1 MHGLGSMLQGE
12 RTTIRNALP
21 PGLADV
27 FWPAT
32 VRSTSPVVAQA
43 VERERSLF
51 RWLPLLALLALS
63 IPGVLWLL
71 NHARKP
77 IVPSI
82 APVRL
87 EVPPV
92 TTETTSLGTPNRAAT
107 DSVDIVKHAL
117 LNNADLRFDT
127 RSARLRPE
135 SEVLLSNIAISLT
148 RHPDVHLKVAGASPW
163 MFRNRNGV
171 PSRLQLFRG

>member
-1 MHGLGSMLQGE
+1 MAAAMVMSFLNKKVRVEGMNMHGLGSMLQRE
-12 RTTIRNALP
+12 STTIRNALP

-43 VERERSLF
+43 VKRERPLF
-51 RWLPLLALLALS
+51 RWLLLLALLAMS

-77 IVPSI
+77 IVPPV
-82 APVRL
+82 APVRT

-92 TTETTSLGTPNRAAT
+92 TTETTPLGTANRAAT
-107 DSVDIVKHAL
+107 DSVDIVKRAL
-117 LNNADLRFDT
+117 LNNADLRFDA

-135 SEVLLSNIAISLT
+135 PEVLLRIS
-148 RHPDVHLKVAGASPW
+148 
-163 MFRNRNGV
+163 
-171 PSRLQLFRG
+171 PSLLQGIQTST